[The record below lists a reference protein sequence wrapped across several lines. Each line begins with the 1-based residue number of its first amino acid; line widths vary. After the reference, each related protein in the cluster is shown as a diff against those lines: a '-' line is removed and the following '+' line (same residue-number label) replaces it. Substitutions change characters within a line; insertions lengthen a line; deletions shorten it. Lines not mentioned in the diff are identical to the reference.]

1 MSFID
6 TIIGHLDHNPSK
18 LYLSEIHGTSLKC
31 ATGAEI
37 TERMQRAQMSLRQQ
51 QVEPGDRV
59 VLIGQNRID
68 WVAIDL
74 ALLAFG
80 AIVVPMYDRQDP
92 KELAVMMRDCEP
104 SLIICFN
111 EELEATIKKVYP
123 PAKTITWSEVF
134 KPAPGPFTVLERAD
148 DDPVTIIY
156 TSGTSGDPKGVV
168 LSRRNIDY
176 MLPITRD
183 ALQKMMGVR
192 DEDDRVFHYLPFCFA
207 GSRIVL
213 WTSLFKDNGLMMST
227 DLNNLIEELQVAK
240 PNYFLNVPVLLERMK
255 SGVDAKLR
263 ERGAAVQWLYESS
276 KQAYATTL
284 EGRATLRDRALL
296 RIANKVLF
304 QPIAKKIGENLDC
317 LICGSAPLGEDTQRW
332 FEMIGIRVYQVYG
345 LTETTAIVTMD
356 QPPEVIPGRVGPAID
371 GCIIRLGDHDEL
383 LVKGDGVFQKY
394 WNKPKAT
401 ESAFIEGWFHTGDQA
416 EVDDN
421 GNWRIIG
428 RVKNL
433 IVPSSGHNV
442 APEPLEQQL
451 IETIEGV
458 EQAVVVGHG
467 RPFLGAIII
476 GSVDDKSLKFAID
489 EMNTNLPHYKRI
501 RQYVV
506 SDDAFTIENG
516 LLTANQKLRRQAIE
530 NHFSPVVDQMYS

>member
-1 MSFID
+1 VSFIH
-6 TIIGHLDHNPSK
+6 TIIKNFDHNPSK
-18 LYLSEIHGTSLKC
+18 LYLSEIHGASLSC
-31 ATGAEI
+31 ATGAEL
-37 TERMQRAQMSLRQQ
+37 TERIQRVQVSLR
-51 QVEPGDRV
+51 ERKITPGDRV
-59 VLIGQNRID
+59 VLIGPNRVN

-92 KELAVMMRDCEP
+92 KELAIMLADCEP
-104 SLIICFN
+104 SLVLCFD
-111 EELEATIKKVYP
+111 EELEAAIKKVYA
-123 PAKTITWSEVF
+123 PAQTLTWEQALSPE
-134 KPAPGPFTVLERAD
+134 PGPFTLVDRAAD
-148 DDPVTIIY
+148 DAVTIIY

-168 LSRRNIDY
+168 LSRRNVDY

-183 ALQKMMGVR
+183 ALQNMMGSR
-192 DEDDRVFHYLPFCFA
+192 ETDDRVFHYLPFCFA

-213 WTSLFKDNGLMMST
+213 WTCLFKNNALMMST
-227 DLNNLIEELQVAK
+227 DLTNLMQELQVAK

-255 SGVDAKLR
+255 NGVEAKLR
-263 ERGAAVQWLYESS
+263 ERGAAVQRLYEAS
-276 KQAYATTL
+276 KRAYAAKV
-284 EGRATLRDRALL
+284 EGRTRLIDRLTLRLANQLL
-296 RIANKVLF
+296 FR
-304 QPIAKKIGENLDC
+304 PIGNKIGEDLDC

-356 QPPEVIPGRVGPAID
+356 QPPQVIPGRVGPAIN
-371 GCIIRLGDHDEL
+371 GCTIKLGDHDEL
-383 LVKGDGVFQKY
+383 LVKSDGVFQKY
-394 WNKPKAT
+394 WNKPEAT
-401 ESAFIEGWFHTGDQA
+401 ESAFIDGWFHTGDQA

-467 RPFLGAIII
+467 RPYLGAIIT
-476 GSVDDKSLKFAID
+476 GKVDEKVLKFGID

-501 RQYVV
+501 REYVV
-506 SDDAFTIENG
+506 ADEPFTIENG